1 MAFMNKKTVD
11 RDMSGEEAVSVIGR
25 EVYFQGTVTAR
36 GSLRVDGRMQGAILE
51 AHTVIVGEK
60 GRVEG
65 DITAENVVVGG
76 LVAGNICSSGFTE
89 LLTGCTVKGDIRTAK
104 FVVEEDARFD
114 GRCSMNEAAAAEPP
128 AAQQRPA
135 KPNTEDED
143 E

>member
-1 MAFMNKKTVD
+1 MAFSSKKNS
-11 RDMSGEEAVSVIGR
+11 RDLSGEEAVSVIGP

-76 LVAGNICSSGFTE
+76 QVTGNICCGGFTE
-89 LLTGCTVKGDIRTAK
+89 LLTGCTVKGDVRTAK
-104 FVVEEDARFD
+104 LVVEEDARFD

-128 AAQQRPA
+128 SGSTHAA
-135 KPNTEDED
+135 KPNTSDDED